1 MRKFF
6 LQSPAMLISL
16 HSMIDFAFVGLF
28 RRLSVDE
35 DAHMP
40 ARGSNVSPDS
50 LQLILGF
57 HDAHQS

>member
-1 MRKFF
+1 
-6 LQSPAMLISL
+6 MLISL
-16 HSMIDFAFVGLF
+16 PFMIDLAFVGLF